1 LLITFFVFFQISV
14 KKRTKSSTPKK
25 ERISLR
31 AFSATKRRILLWN
44 ILLCYGWVELG
55 AEEKN
60 LCLFEFHSTAEDDF
74 SFLEC
79 LLNDLKCEKRKRQWS
94 QETRIL
100 GILPFFRS
108 GLQLLWN

>member
-1 LLITFFVFFQISV
+1 
-14 KKRTKSSTPKK
+14 
-25 ERISLR
+25 
-31 AFSATKRRILLWN
+31 
-44 ILLCYGWVELG
+44 
-55 AEEKN
+55 
-60 LCLFEFHSTAEDDF
+60 
-74 SFLEC
+74 